1 METTK
6 EMIEIGEKIRKAKGK
21 KSYYEISKKSGVTI
35 MAIKN
40 IENGARCSV
49 YTLTKVLDALG
60 CKLEI
65 S

>member
-6 EMIEIGEKIRKAKGK
+6 EMIAIGEKVRKAKGK
-21 KSYYEISKKSGVTI
+21 RSYYEISKKSGATT

-40 IENGARCSV
+40 IESGAHCSV
-49 YTLTKVLDALG
+49 YTLTKVLEALG

-65 S
+65 V